1 MKNLPPIDPQSYQPL
16 REQVYSVIR
25 SAVLS
30 GALHPGDQL
39 TEVGIAEQLNVSRTP
54 AREAIHMLEQ
64 EGLIVLVP
72 RKGAFVTGIKSKKEI
87 SDIFQ
92 VRIVLE
98 GLAAALAAER
108 ITPRHIADLNYHIE
122 QVNSCIENEDV
133 KGCIRID
140 TAFHKLICQAADNEV
155 LERILDNLFEQ
166 ITRFR
171 AASLTGQDRMKAALE
186 EHKELADA
194 LAARDPQR
202 ARDVAIK
209 HLHGAEERVLSV
221 FRHQYSDADDSWE
234 D

>member
-30 GALHPGDQL
+30 GKLQPGDQL

-92 VRIVLE
+92 VRVVLE
-98 GLAAALAAER
+98 GLAAELAAER
-108 ITPRHIADLNYHIE
+108 ITPRQIADLNYYIE
-122 QVNSCIENEDV
+122 QVNSCIKNEDV
-133 KGCIRID
+133 NSCIRID
-140 TAFHKLICQAADNEV
+140 TAFHKIICQAADNEV

-171 AASLTGQDRMKAALE
+171 AASLTGRDRMEAALQ
-186 EHKELADA
+186 EHTELAQA
-194 LAARDPQR
+194 LAAKDAQR
-202 ARDVAIK
+202 ARKVAVR
-209 HLHGAEERVLSV
+209 HLNGAEERVLSV
-221 FRHQYSDADDSWE
+221 FRHQYSEVEQSDY
-234 D
+234 